1 MNGLL
6 RFSRAIDRM
15 NGAIGSVISWL
26 VVVMILIG
34 AFNAVA
40 RYLGRFTG
48 WNLSSNAYLELQ
60 WYLFSLVF
68 LLGAAW
74 TLRENAHVRVDVLY
88 SRLSARSQAWINT
101 VGAVVFLLP
110 FAVFGFVMS
119 IETVV
124 DSWKVLEGSPDPGG
138 LPRYPLKTMIP
149 VAFVLL
155 FVQGLSE
162 LFKSMAVLRGVA
174 TVELGSGV
182 TATAAEPSSEE
193 DRDGR

>member
-1 MNGLL
+1 MKALL
-6 RFSRAIDRM
+6 RLSRLIDRI
-15 NGAIGSVISWL
+15 NSSIGLVISWL

-74 TLRENAHVRVDVLY
+74 TLKENAHVRVDVLY
-88 SRLSARSQAWINT
+88 SRLSERAQAWINT
-101 VGAVVFLLP
+101 VGALVFLLP
-110 FAVFGFVMS
+110 FAVFGFAMS
-119 IETVV
+119 LETVA
-124 DSWKVLEGSPDPGG
+124 DSWKVLESSSDPGG

-149 VAFVLL
+149 VAFALL

-162 LFKSMAVLRGVA
+162 LIKSVAVLLDLPAPADSLAA
-174 TVELGSGV
+174 TEPP
-182 TATAAEPSSEE
+182 AAAGEEPPH
-193 DRDGR
+193 GR